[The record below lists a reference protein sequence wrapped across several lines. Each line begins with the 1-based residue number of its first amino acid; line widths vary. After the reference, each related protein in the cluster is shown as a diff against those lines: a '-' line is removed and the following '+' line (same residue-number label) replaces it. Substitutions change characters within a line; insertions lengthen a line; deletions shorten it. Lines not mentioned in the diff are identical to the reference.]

1 MIALFFL
8 LLELFHLFYFF
19 KMGNVT
25 SSNVAWSN
33 ESQNFSEIKEFLK
46 NKTDIINFKDE
57 DLLEY
62 ELEITICIQIKIKLL
77 Q

>member
-1 MIALFFL
+1 
-8 LLELFHLFYFF
+8 
-19 KMGNVT
+19 MGNVT
-25 SSNVAWSN
+25 SYNVAWSKEN
-33 ESQNFSEIKEFLK
+33 QNFSEIKEFLK

-57 DLLEY
+57 DLLEN